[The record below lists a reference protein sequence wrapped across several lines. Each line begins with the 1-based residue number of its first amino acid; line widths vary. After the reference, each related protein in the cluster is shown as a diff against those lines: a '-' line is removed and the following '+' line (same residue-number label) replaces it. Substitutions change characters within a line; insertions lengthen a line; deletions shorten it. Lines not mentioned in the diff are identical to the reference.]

1 MSEHDEQAAF
11 FQIAGYMQSQ
21 YPQLRWLHAIPNGG
35 ARNVVV
41 ARKLKDEGVLKGIA
55 DVFLPYPCGGY
66 HGLYI
71 EFKYGKNK
79 LTSEQ
84 REFLEYA
91 AAHGYQTGVAY
102 SADKG
107 VEILKAYLEGEAVEI
122 IRQALE
128 AECN

>member
-11 FQIAGYMQSQ
+11 FAIAGYMRSE

-41 ARKLKDEGVLKGIA
+41 AKKLKDEGVVRGIA
-55 DVFLPYPCGGY
+55 DVCFPYPCGGY

-71 EFKYGKNK
+71 EFKHGKNK

-84 REFLEYA
+84 RDFLEYA
-91 AAHGYQTGVAY
+91 SYHGYQTGVAY
-102 SADKG
+102 SADEG
-107 VEILKAYLEGEAVEI
+107 IEILNSYLEGVSVEV

-128 AECN
+128 G

>member
-11 FQIAGYMQSQ
+11 FQIAGYMLAQ
-21 YPQLRWLHAIPNGG
+21 YPMLRWLHAIPNGG

-41 ARKLKDEGVLKGIA
+41 AKKLKDEGVVRGIA
-55 DVFLPYPCGGY
+55 DVCFPYPCGGY

-71 EFKYGKNK
+71 EFKHGKNK

-84 REFLEYA
+84 RDFLEYA
-91 AAHGYQTGVAY
+91 SYHGYQTGVAY
-102 SADKG
+102 SADEG
-107 VEILKAYLEGEAVEI
+107 IEILNSYLEGVSVEV

-128 AECN
+128 G